1 MIYSQEE
8 KKMKKDNIIQFR
20 KPGKKKKPS
29 LDKEG
34 KTFVARLPYPITIDV
49 LVDIVERMGIEH
61 EGTVLPSLKFIQRK
75 IMKKE
80 MEKDDE

>member
-1 MIYSQEE
+1 MNKE
-8 KKMKKDNIIQFR
+8 KILQF
-20 KPGKKKKPS
+20 KKPTKRKKPV
-29 LDKEG
+29 LDKD
-34 KTFVARLPYPITIDV
+34 KSFVARLPYPITIDV

>member
-1 MIYSQEE
+1 MSEE
-8 KKMKKDNIIQFR
+8 KILQF
-20 KPGKKKKPS
+20 KKPTKRKKPVR
-29 LDKEG
+29 DKD
-34 KTFVARLPYPITIDV
+34 KS
-49 LVDIVERMGIEH
+49 IEH